1 MLLITGATGYVGSHF
16 LKAIPEHLRRD
27 CLSPSRQEMDLTN
40 ADSVKLYFKTHS
52 IDRVLHLAAAL
63 DNTDSVSLLNSN
75 ISGLYYLLQESKT
88 AEIQHFVFA
97 SSNTVYGTRK
107 AFSIPESQSDCP
119 DADNHYAVTKYYGEL
134 MVKDVL
140 GGFRHTIVR
149 IGDIY
154 GPNQK
159 TGALIKAVVKN
170 IVHAEPQR
178 LYGQGDRTRDY
189 IYIDDVVSGLQYILE
204 KKLTGVYNLA
214 TGVGTDVREI
224 IHIAE
229 TLSDCKSPT
238 IPVPTEHEDHSKI
251 VLDITKLKNAGWEAE
266 VSFKEGLGRIVEE
279 TRR

>member
-52 IDRVLHLAAAL
+52 IDRVLHLAAGV
-63 DNTDSVSLLNSN
+63 DNLNTESLFNSN
-75 ISGLYYLLQESKT
+75 ITGLYNLLRECQLT
-88 AEIQHFVFA
+88 GLDYFVF
-97 SSNTVYGTRK
+97 SSGNNVYGTDK
-107 AFSIPESQSDCP
+107 PCPFAEQQSCCP
-119 DADNHYAVTKYYGEL
+119 DMENQYGITKYCGEL
-134 MVKDVL
+134 MVADML
-140 GGFRHTIVR
+140 DDSTYAIVR

-238 IPVPTEHEDHSKI
+238 IPIPVEHEDHSKV
-251 VLDITKLKNAGWEAE
+251 VLDITKIKNAGWAAE

-279 TRR
+279 ARR

>member
-16 LKAIPEHLRRD
+16 LKAIPEHLHRD

-40 ADSVKLYFKTHS
+40 ADSVRHYFKTHS
-52 IDRVLHLAAAL
+52 IDRVLHLAAGVDSL
-63 DNTDSVSLLNSN
+63 DNELLFNSN
-75 ISGLYYLLQESKT
+75 ITGLYNLLRECQLTGVDYFMFS
-88 AEIQHFVFA
+88 
-97 SSNTVYGTRK
+97 SSNNVYGTDK
-107 AFSIPESQSDCP
+107 PYPFAEHQSCRP
-119 DADNHYAVTKYYGEL
+119 DMENQYGITKYCGEL
-134 MVKDVL
+134 MVADML
-140 GGFRHTIVR
+140 DDTTYSIVR

-159 TGALIKAVVKN
+159 VGALIKAVVKN

-229 TLSDCKSPT
+229 TLSDCKSLT
-238 IPVPTEHEDHSKI
+238 IPIPVEHEDHSKV
-251 VLDITKLKNAGWEAE
+251 VLDITKLKNAGWAAE

-279 TRR
+279 ARR